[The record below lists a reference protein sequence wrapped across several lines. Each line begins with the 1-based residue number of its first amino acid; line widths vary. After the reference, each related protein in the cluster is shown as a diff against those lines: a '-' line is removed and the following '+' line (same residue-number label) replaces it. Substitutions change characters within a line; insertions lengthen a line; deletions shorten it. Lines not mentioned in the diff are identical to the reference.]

1 MNATFEPKN
10 QASGQRAPQAPGHGS
25 LAYPSR
31 VVVQAKLEMTS
42 PGDEDERE
50 ADAVADAVIGGG
62 KIARK
67 ISGGGASTGI
77 AVPRQMESRLLQ
89 SQGGGQPMPTG
100 LQSTMEKGFGQAF
113 PQVRLHTDAD
123 AAALSDSIG
132 ARAFT
137 LGSDI
142 YFNRGQFAPET
153 ADGQRLVAHEL
164 THVVQRA
171 GKLARESGGR
181 RNCLQEIIDH
191 FESLEED
198 EYERGE
204 LDVLTSMIDEYDFD
218 WLLFVHPEYF
228 RKIAKHDPECLRRIY
243 LRKPDSFLRL
253 RHTDPAKLRYIV
265 AVDEVTLLP
274 RYDYLAGKYWATK
287 LQMTGRE
294 SGNLGIT
301 DDDQS
306 NVRDYGYHQARKRVA
321 NQLADGEYEYARE
334 QIVAFNNYDFID
346 LLVHDKDM
354 KKLVWDLTYEEFV
367 SLMRTRF
374 DAVYYLYLNDYHQ
387 FQRIFND
394 EDCDI
399 INEKIAGPRGRYLVC
414 PTLNKLL
421 YFKGELQKHSKNLQK
436 LISEKDTE
444 HTYFEREL
452 MKYLGNENL
461 DLKDLKQILRY
472 VDLNLNKIQPKSS
485 RDQARY
491 VFAECRGMV
500 DTVERRLWMY
510 IQNVRNGEAQ
520 KKLIDYF
527 TKTVAISV
535 VSVGIGAGIGAIY
548 SGGVIFNIAVSGVTS
563 TAIELASQAMDSNY
577 DGENLGKAAATG
589 TLGGAVSEASHLIIR
604 GPAGRILADVLIGA
618 SASWLGDEV
627 QGSAPSWGL
636 PDEVHDDKLD
646 IALFA
651 YYMTQIGGIDYDESK
666 GVYYVKKEVKDRSGK
681 TAKKQHH
688 VVEELN
694 RLIK

>member
-10 QASGQRAPQAPGHGS
+10 QTTGQRTPQSPGHGS

-67 ISGGGASTGI
+67 ISGGGTSTGI

-171 GKLARESGGR
+171 GKLARETGGR

-191 FESLEED
+191 FESLGED
-198 EYERGE
+198 EFERGE
-204 LDVLTSMIDEYDFD
+204 LAMLTTMIDEYDFD

-228 RKIAKHDPECLRRIY
+228 RKIAEHDPECLGEIYRR
-243 LRKPDSFLRL
+243 KEASFLRL
-253 RHTDPAKLRYIV
+253 RHIDPAKLLYIV
-265 AVDEVTLLP
+265 DVDEISLLP
-274 RYDYLAGKYWATK
+274 RYDYLAGLKWSTK
-287 LQMTGRE
+287 LHMTGKE
-294 SGNLGIT
+294 SGDLGIT
-301 DDDQS
+301 DDDLH
-306 NVRDYGYHQARKRVA
+306 NVRDHGYHLARKRVA
-321 NQLADGEYEYARE
+321 QQLAAGDDKLALE
-334 QIVAFNNYDFID
+334 QIVAFNNYDFIE
-346 LLVHDKDM
+346 LLVHNDAM
-354 KKLVWDLTYEEFV
+354 KKAVKKLDPAQFV

-374 DAVYYLYLNDYHQ
+374 DAVYYLYLNHYGE

-394 EDCDI
+394 ADCDI
-399 INEKIAGPRGRYLVC
+399 LNEKIAVPQGLHLVC
-414 PTLNKLL
+414 PTLNTLL
-421 YFKGELQKHSKNLQK
+421 VLKKNLLDYSEGLQN

-444 HTYFEREL
+444 YTYFEGEL
-452 MKYLGNENL
+452 IKYLGNENL
-461 DLKDLKQILRY
+461 DLKDLRQILRY
-472 VDLNLNKIQPKSS
+472 VRSKLFEITDRSP
-485 RDQARY
+485 RDEARY
-491 VFAECRGMV
+491 IYAECRSMLE
-500 DTVERRLWMY
+500 TIEKRLRMY
-510 IQNVRNGEAQ
+510 IQNIKNGEAQ

-527 TKTVAISV
+527 GKTVA
-535 VSVGIGAGIGAIY
+535 VSVLSAGIGAGIGAIY
-548 SGGVIFNIAVSGVTS
+548 TGGVVFNVVVSGVTG
-563 TAIELASQAMDSNY
+563 TAIELATQAMDSDY
-577 DGENLGKAAATG
+577 RGENLAKAAGTG
-589 TLGGAVSEASHLIIR
+589 TLGGAASEAAHLFIR

-627 QGSAPSWGL
+627 QGSSPSWRL
-636 PDEVHDDKLD
+636 PDEIHDDKLD

-651 YYMTQIGGIDYDESK
+651 YYMTQIGGIDYDDSK
-666 GVYYVKKEVKDRSGK
+666 GVYYVKKEVDGR
-681 TAKKQHH
+681 TKQQYH